1 MRDDLRKATCLII
14 RKNHEYLVGTALY
27 SEDLRWSRSPYD
39 AWWTRDKEEA
49 ELYARR
55 TGGIVMLWNPIVRQ
69 LRVF

>member
-14 RKNHEYLVGTALY
+14 RKNSEYLVGTVLY
-27 SEDLRWSRSPYD
+27 GTDLRWSRSPYD
-39 AWWTRDKEEA
+39 AWQTRDKEEA

-55 TGGIVMLWNPIVRQ
+55 IGGIVMLWNPIVRQ